1 MKNLKN
7 TKTKGN
13 KMNKKTLE
21 QVLENI
27 SCPDSDCISEGE
39 LQKLIQ
45 KEMPDWNIET
55 WDMDDWNTTLTQ
67 SVADTIISE
76 VQEGNTNIQYAEW
89 NTDNMDAY
97 FAILATKKGE

>member
-1 MKNLKN
+1 M
-7 TKTKGN
+7 TE
-13 KMNKKTLE
+13 KTLE

-27 SCPDSDCISEGE
+27 SCLDNSFISEGK

-45 KEMPDWNIET
+45 QEMSDWNIET

-76 VQEGNTNIQYAEW
+76 VQKGNTNIQYAEW

-97 FAILATKKGE
+97 YAVVASKK

>member
-1 MKNLKN
+1 M
-7 TKTKGN
+7 TE
-13 KMNKKTLE
+13 KTLE

-27 SCPDSDCISEGE
+27 SYPDSDCISEGKLQE
-39 LQKLIQ
+39 LTQ

-76 VQEGNTNIQYAEW
+76 VQKGKTNIQYAEW

-97 FAILATKKGE
+97 YAVVASKK

>member
-1 MKNLKN
+1 M
-7 TKTKGN
+7 TE
-13 KMNKKTLE
+13 KTLE

-27 SCPDSDCISEGE
+27 SCLDNSFISEGK
-39 LQKLIQ
+39 LKKLIQ
-45 KEMPDWNIET
+45 QEMSDWNIET

-76 VQEGNTNIQYAEW
+76 VQKGNTNIQYAEW

-97 FAILATKKGE
+97 YAVVASKK

>member
-1 MKNLKN
+1 MAE
-7 TKTKGN
+7 
-13 KMNKKTLE
+13 KTLE
-21 QVLENI
+21 QVLKNI

-39 LQKLIQ
+39 LQELIQ

-76 VQEGNTNIQYAEW
+76 VLKGNTNIQYAEW
-89 NTDNMDAY
+89 NSDNMDAY
-97 FAILATKKGE
+97 FAILATKKGA